1 MFEKLNSLCSVLS
14 PSNFE
19 EGIQAVF
26 TSFVSKKA
34 ESIDIDCLGNV
45 LASKNITNNDS
56 VIKPIVLAAHCDEIG
71 FIVNHIDG
79 QGRVY
84 VKNIGGINLN
94 ILECLRIDINHG
106 GRIVKGVF
114 CKRFS
119 SDKNKTIED
128 ISELWVDIGCST
140 FAEASSLV
148 SIGDYATF
156 ETRDLICMGPN
167 GDLLCGK
174 SLDNRVGLLVVS
186 EVFNIVQCTFPLYVC
201 SVVQEE
207 IGCRGAITMANR
219 LAPSLC
225 VVVDVTFATDIQ
237 GVNKGKYGEIIL
249 GNGVV
254 IPLGANVNN
263 KMQRKLMSIAECKGI
278 KYQQEVLSQSSGTDA
293 KTIQIA
299 RNGVDTV
306 LISIPCRYMH
316 SPIEMISINDVKE
329 AIRLLAE
336 FVEQVGTPLDHC
348 NLDRGLV

>member
-1 MFEKLNSLCSVLS
+1 M
-14 PSNFE
+14 
-19 EGIQAVF
+19 
-26 TSFVSKKA
+26 
-34 ESIDIDCLGNV
+34 
-45 LASKNITNNDS
+45 
-56 VIKPIVLAAHCDEIG
+56 
-71 FIVNHIDG
+71 
-79 QGRVY
+79 
-84 VKNIGGINLN
+84 
-94 ILECLRIDINHG
+94 
-106 GRIVKGVF
+106 
-114 CKRFS
+114 
-119 SDKNKTIED
+119 
-128 ISELWVDIGCST
+128 
-140 FAEASSLV
+140 
-148 SIGDYATF
+148 
-156 ETRDLICMGPN
+156 
-167 GDLLCGK
+167 
-174 SLDNRVGLLVVS
+174 
-186 EVFNIVQCTFPLYVC
+186 
-201 SVVQEE
+201 QEE